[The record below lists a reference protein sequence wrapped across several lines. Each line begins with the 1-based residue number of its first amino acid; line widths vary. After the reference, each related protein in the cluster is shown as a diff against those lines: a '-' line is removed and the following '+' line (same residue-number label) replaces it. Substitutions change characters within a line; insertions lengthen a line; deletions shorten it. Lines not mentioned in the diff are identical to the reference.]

1 MAAEHT
7 SQQTLNHPPR
17 HLEQGRA
24 GSAAVAS
31 CLHTPLSFQQIISSL
46 NPALTLLDDPCPFIN
61 AAPGAS
67 AAGFQQPWTHS
78 R

>member
-17 HLEQGRA
+17 HLEQELDLQQWPPACTRH
-24 GSAAVAS
+24 
-31 CLHTPLSFQQIISSL
+31 CPFNKLSPL
-46 NPALTLLDDPCPFIN
+46 NPALTLLDDPCPSIN